1 MSIDWNLYL
10 FRYQQTHGGTF
21 FGAYEHECD
30 CQLVLT
36 EGEQTPLLVVFSTDP
51 AGRYASYNLRAK
63 ATVQLDGTYELYIH
77 PQSLVGSGVQTV
89 MGAVKLGTDFGYP
102 EVTRGRVIT
111 TDNKPFTKLV
121 LGDLELRNALTAQ
134 KTNYVKVRPSPQM
147 QGLHLVEVG
156 PASIG
161 RAPWSDDM
169 LEKDTIF
176 LSKEDKEAVER
187 DGSKHFDARLDELLN
202 LLRAARTALTTWR
215 MNDSFS

>member
-21 FGAYEHECD
+21 FGTYEDECD
-30 CQLVLT
+30 CQLVLS
-36 EGEQTPLLVVFSTDP
+36 EGEKSPLLVIFSIDP
-51 AGRYASYNLRAK
+51 AGRYVSYNLKAK
-63 ATVQLDGTYELYIH
+63 TTVQLDGSYELYIR

-89 MGAVKLGTDFGYP
+89 MGVVKLGTDFGYP
-102 EVTRGRVIT
+102 EATRGRVIT

-134 KTNYVKVRPSPQM
+134 KTNYVKVRPSPHM

-161 RAPWSDDM
+161 RAPWANDI
-169 LEKDTIF
+169 LNKDISF
-176 LSKEDKEAVER
+176 FSQEDKEVVER
-187 DGSKHFDARLDELLN
+187 AGSEHFDAQLDELLN

-215 MNDSFS
+215 ING